1 MSRTSDR
8 QAEAIVCGKCR
19 LLRGWVT
26 RRWRLHVLYFVWYQA
41 FFPGVVHRIST
52 VLQLPTE
59 IGGRFGF
66 LLIVVIEKRES
77 VGSAVDPLH
86 DVYVMLQLWWAPV
99 VQFSLFFQA
108 GKLCCGGFLNLTDQ
122 VFFFSS
128 CLTLRGHEAGFHA
141 YILYWF
147 PVVFVWPLKQNFS
160 ILFDLFERV
169 IAFYSG
175 LITFI

>member
-1 MSRTSDR
+1 MSRTSGR

-59 IGGRFGF
+59 IGDRFGF

-122 VFFFSS
+122 VFS
-128 CLTLRGHEAGFHA
+128 
-141 YILYWF
+141 F
-147 PVVFVWPLKQNFS
+147 PVVWHWEVMKLGFTHTYCIDFLWS
-160 ILFDLFERV
+160 LFDLWSR
-169 IAFYSG
+169 ILAFYLTSLKG
-175 LITFI
+175 L